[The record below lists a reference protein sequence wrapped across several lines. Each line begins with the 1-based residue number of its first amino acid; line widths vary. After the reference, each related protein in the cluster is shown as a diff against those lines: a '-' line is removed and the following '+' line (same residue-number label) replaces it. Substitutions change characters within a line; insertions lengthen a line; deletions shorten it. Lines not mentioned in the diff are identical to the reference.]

1 MKPKGL
7 ALFNNKDEN
16 KLRNYSFERAVVE
29 LSPEFEKKFKVNKKA
44 WKFFQQMPPS
54 YRKPAINWIMSA
66 KLEATKLSRLAT
78 LIKDSE
84 EEKKIKPLDYPKK
97 K

>member
-1 MKPKGL
+1 M
-7 ALFNNKDEN
+7 
-16 KLRNYSFERAVVE
+16 V
-29 LSPEFEKKFKVNKKA
+29 
-44 WKFFQQMPPS
+44 PS
-54 YRKPAINWIMSA
+54 YKKPAINWVMSA
-66 KLEATKLSRLAT
+66 KQEATKLSRLAT